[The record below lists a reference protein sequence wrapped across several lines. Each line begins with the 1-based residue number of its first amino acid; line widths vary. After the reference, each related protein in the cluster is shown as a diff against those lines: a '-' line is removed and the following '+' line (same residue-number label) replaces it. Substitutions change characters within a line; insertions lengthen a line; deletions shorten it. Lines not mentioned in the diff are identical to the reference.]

1 MHYSSIKASS
11 PRVRITT
18 EKKKGRTVLNVEG
31 RLSGPRVPML
41 EQCWREMRADSPDE
55 KFQVN
60 LCGVRFIDAAGKI
73 LLKAMY
79 SEGAQLLAEG
89 CLNQA
94 IVSEITAEQKA
105 GGAEKRGKGPGLF
118 FYIAFF
124 SLVFGAKPGFAQS
137 PAQAGS
143 LKLTLEQ
150 SVALALKQNTTAR
163 IAVLTAAEAEQDKN
177 ISRSSLIPN
186 ANLEDS
192 DSARR
197 QNIATGIGQK
207 IPGIP
212 EHTGPFQGFNAGVA
226 VATTIFDLRLWRRY
240 QDDERLSCG
249 TGEES

>member
-11 PRVRITT
+11 PMLRITT

-124 SLVFGAKPGFAQS
+124 SLVFGAKPGFAQTT
-137 PAQAGS
+137 AQPGA

-150 SVALALKQNTTAR
+150 SVALALKQNTTAQ

-177 ISRSSLIPN
+177 ISRSNLIPN
-186 ANLEDS
+186 ASLEVS

-197 QNIATGIGQK
+197 QKHRNRIRTKDSRNSGA
-207 IPGIP
+207 
-212 EHTGPFQGFNAGVA
+212 FRA
-226 VATTIFDLRLWRRY
+226 VSSF
-240 QDDERLSCG
+240 
-249 TGEES
+249 